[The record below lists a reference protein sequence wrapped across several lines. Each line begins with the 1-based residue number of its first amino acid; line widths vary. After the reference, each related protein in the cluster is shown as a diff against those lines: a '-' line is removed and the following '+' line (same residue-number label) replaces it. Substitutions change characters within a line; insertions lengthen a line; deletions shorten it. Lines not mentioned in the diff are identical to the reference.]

1 MIELNIDE
9 NFELVIRD
17 KSFLTNGSII
27 SGDRTYLKR
36 LIERNEIVR
45 KTDIFEKVLDVNLY
59 EGRSETEIEDLIK
72 ENLYIHY
79 EYQYP
84 EIREKLKIEV
94 VYMANELM
102 IFYMDEDDEFILD
115 KKYTKYYSNGGAV

>member
-45 KTDIFEKVLDVNLY
+45 KTDIFEKVLDVKLY
-59 EGRSETEIEDLIK
+59 EGKSETEIEDLIK

-102 IFYMDEDDEFILD
+102 IFYMDEDDELILD

>member
-45 KTDIFEKVLDVNLY
+45 KTDIFEKVLDVKLY
-59 EGRSETEIEDLIK
+59 EGKSETEIEDLIK

>member
-45 KTDIFEKVLDVNLY
+45 KTDIFEKVLDVKLY

-79 EYQYP
+79 EYQYQ

-102 IFYMDEDDEFILD
+102 IFYMDEDDEFILN
-115 KKYTKYYSNGGAV
+115 KKYTKYY

>member
-45 KTDIFEKVLDVNLY
+45 KTDIFEKVLDVKLY
-59 EGRSETEIEDLIK
+59 EGKSETEIEDLIK

-102 IFYMDEDDEFILD
+102 IFYMDEDDEFILN